1 MLVSWPFLLKEMQS
15 TVMTIFSVEHVTRYS
30 YRNPILPG
38 AHRLMFRPRDSFD
51 QRLLESSLV
60 VTPTPVDVRWIHD
73 VFGNCITLVEFEGL
87 TKSLS
92 FETQLRIDHRPEES
106 PNFTI
111 EDYARNHPFAYADE
125 ELPDLVRYMQRHHA
139 DDDSVQR
146 WLGTFMDMEA
156 NKPTGQLLMT
166 LNEAIRDG
174 FAYNRR
180 TVVGTRTPGETI
192 AQQEGTCRDFA
203 LLMMEAARQLGFAAR
218 FVTGYVYVPDRDQS
232 TRLGGGSTHAWC
244 QIYLPGSG
252 WAEFDPTN
260 GIVGNRDLIRVGVAR
275 TPRQATPLWG
285 SYYGSPDDEIGM
297 EVSVQVRADRP

>member
-1 MLVSWPFLLKEMQS
+1 MLLNEMQS

-38 AHRLMFRPRDSFD
+38 VHRLMFRPRDSFD

-73 VFGNCITLVEFEGL
+73 VFGNCITLVEFDGL

-111 EDYARNHPFAYADE
+111 EDYARNHPFAYTDE

-139 DDDSVQR
+139 DDHSVER
-146 WLGTFMDMEA
+146 WLGTFMDMET

-180 TVVGTRTPGETI
+180 AVVGTRTPGETI
-192 AQQEGTCRDFA
+192 ARQEGTCRDFA

-218 FVTGYVYVPDRDQS
+218 FVTGYVYVPDRDQT

-297 EVSVQVRADRP
+297 EVSVQVKADR